1 MKTWQ
6 SLFKLDFLKNDQ
18 GEIGQIR
25 MILMAYSIY
34 MLIKFNDLNEVHL
47 WGLGVLLVAQIG
59 EKIWKY
65 VLQGLKIWKG
75 KDDEAELSS

>member
-1 MKTWQ
+1 MYWYTIWL
-6 SLFKLDFLKNDQ
+6 SLLKLDFLKNDQ

-34 MLIKFNDLNEVHL
+34 LLTIKDITMIHV
-47 WGLGVLLVAQIG
+47 WALGVLLVAQIG

-65 VLQGLKIWKG
+65 VLEAIKIIWKG
-75 KDDEAELSS
+75 EEK

>member
-1 MKTWQ
+1 MYWYTIWL
-6 SLFKLDFLKNDQ
+6 SLLKLDFLKNDQ

-34 MLIKFNDLNEVHL
+34 LLTIKDITMIHV
-47 WGLGVLLVAQIG
+47 WALGVLLVAQIG

-65 VLQGLKIWKG
+65 VLDGLRIWKG
-75 KDDEAELSS
+75 KENDVS